1 MPSILPGHARS
12 LCKELMQRLDAN
24 MRCKYSLHMSEP
36 TTDVK
41 VLDGPSLRA
50 LAHPLRMRLLAELRY
65 HGPATATRL
74 GERLGESS
82 GATSYHLR
90 VLAAHGFV
98 IDETAAH
105 GGRGRERWWRS
116 AHDMTSWTPGQFA
129 ADPDTRAAEDWM
141 TGYLGRQAVRLI
153 DDWVARRSRT
163 EPEWLAVADQSDY
176 RITMTPEQA
185 RAMTDEVHA
194 VIVRHR
200 QAAGAA
206 LADDRRAAAGARPVQ
221 LLVYA
226 LPQEPEPEPGSG
238 EGSATP

>member
-1 MPSILPGHARS
+1 MT
-12 LCKELMQRLDAN
+12 
-24 MRCKYSLHMSEP
+24 EP
-36 TTDVK
+36 QTSAK

-98 IDETAAH
+98 VDDTAAH
-105 GGRGRERWWRS
+105 GGRGRERWWR
-116 AHDMTSWTPGQFA
+116 AGHDMTSWTPGQFA

-141 TGYLGRQAVRLI
+141 TGYLGTMAVKQI

-163 EPEWLAVADQSDY
+163 DPEWLAVADQSDY
-176 RITMTPEQA
+176 RITLTPAQA
-185 RAMTDEVHA
+185 QAMMDEVHA

-200 QAAGAA
+200 ETAGPVLAA
-206 LADDRRAAAGARPVQ
+206 DPAAAAAARPVQ

-226 LPQEPEPEPGSG
+226 LPQEPEPGPDAE
-238 EGSATP
+238 SAPQ